1 LIIKRNPWLWLFC
14 SAFTSLYAELHAG
27 EYENRSDVITF
38 AQEMHDRNNMNTADV
53 IAILSHAEKKQKI
66 LDAIAR
72 PAEKAK
78 PWKDYRKIFM
88 TDARINGGVAFWL
101 EHEAELKEVAAQ
113 YQVNPEMIVAII
125 GVETSYGKNTGS
137 YRVIDAL
144 STLAFDYPPRA
155 AFFRKEL
162 EAFLLLAQEQKQDPL
177 SLTGSYAGA
186 MGYGQFMP
194 SSYRNFAIDFDND
207 GFADIW
213 KNTRDAIASVAN
225 YFQKH
230 GWIMNDP
237 VLARVHM
244 ASDFDTSLATNE
256 LKPTMTLLEL
266 ANKGI
271 SPVIDGLGTERKATL
286 LLQDGEYGPEYW
298 LGFDNFYTIT
308 RYNHSSMYAMAAH
321 QLAEAIKAQ
330 HDLQQNNLQQKPA
343 TSPVA
348 Q

>member
-1 LIIKRNPWLWLFC
+1 M
-14 SAFTSLYAELHAG
+14 SAFQHWFLPVLSVLLALCSELHAG
-27 EYENRSDVITF
+27 EYEGRADVVAF
-38 AQEMHDRNNMNTADV
+38 AQEMHDRHGFDKAAV
-53 IAILSHAEKKQKI
+53 LAILSNAEKKQKI

-88 TDARINGGVAFWL
+88 TDARIEGGVDFWRA
-101 EHEAELKEVAAQ
+101 HESEMKEVSDR

-155 AFFRKEL
+155 AFFRQQL
-162 EAFLLLAQEQKQDPL
+162 EEFLLLAREQKQDPL
-177 SLTGSYAGA
+177 ALTGSYAGA

-194 SSYRNFAIDFDND
+194 SSYRDFAIDFDGD

-213 KNTRDAIASVAN
+213 RNTRDAIASVAF
-225 YFQKH
+225 YFHKH

-237 VLARVHM
+237 VLARAHTTRG
-244 ASDFDTSLATNE
+244 FDPDMATNE
-256 LKPTMTLLEL
+256 LKPEITLMDL
-266 ANKGI
+266 AGMGVA
-271 SPVIDGLGTERKATL
+271 PVIDGLDAHRKATL
-286 LLQDGEYGPEYW
+286 LRQEGEYGLEYW

-321 QLAEAIKAQ
+321 QLAEAIKAR
-330 HDLQQNNLQQKPA
+330 HDLQHNGS
-343 TSPVA
+343 SPPDE